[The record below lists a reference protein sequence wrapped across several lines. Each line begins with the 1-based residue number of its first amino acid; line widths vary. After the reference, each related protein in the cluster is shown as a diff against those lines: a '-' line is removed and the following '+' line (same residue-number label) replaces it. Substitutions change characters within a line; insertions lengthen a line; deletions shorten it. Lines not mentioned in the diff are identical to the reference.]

1 LVGKIPMHTDYHNS
15 RFVPD
20 PRRDGLW
27 KALWRFYFSRLIT
40 KDDVVLDLGC
50 GYGDFI
56 NNVRAKRRIAL
67 DSWSDFPNFVESNIE
82 TIVAESTDLS
92 AIQNNSINF
101 VFASNLFEHMS
112 QNQLAIS
119 LEEISKKLVKGGQLT
134 ILQPN
139 FRYCST
145 EYFDDF
151 THVSIWSHISLADFL
166 VANGYEMIEIRSRFL
181 PLTIKSRF
189 PVNQFLIGLYLRF
202 PFKPFGKQMLLRAR
216 PA

>member
-1 LVGKIPMHTDYHNS
+1 MHTDYHNT
-15 RFVPD
+15 RFIPD
-20 PRRDGLW
+20 PRRARLW
-27 KALWRFYFSRLIT
+27 KALWRFYFSHLIT

-56 NNVRAKRRIAL
+56 NNVRAKRRLAL
-67 DSWSDFPNFVESNIE
+67 DSWSDFPKFVESNIE
-82 TIVAESTDLS
+82 TIVAEATNLS
-92 AIQNNSINF
+92 AIEDNSINF
-101 VFASNLFEHMS
+101 AFASNLFEHMT
-112 QNQLAIS
+112 QHQVALS

-151 THVSIWSHISLADFL
+151 THISIWSHISLADFL
-166 VANGYEMIEIRSRFL
+166 VANGYEVMEIHPRFL
-181 PLTIKSRF
+181 PLTIKSRL
-189 PVNQFLIGLYLRF
+189 PVSQFLIGLYLRL

-216 PA
+216 LA